1 MANPFVHVELTTQDP
16 DKAKSFYGELFDWK
30 LEDVEI
36 GPGFTYTMV
45 RVGEGTGGG
54 IMKTPAPG
62 IPTALAALRAG
73 RGRDSGHRQGEIAWC
88 HRGEGRHGSAERGLF
103 LGHYRSDRRGD
114 RALATEDE
122 VTQDAGP
129 SLPVHEAAKVIPPLC
144 RKIPLK
150 FRATGSKNPSGRSA
164 CRAARSCRRT

>member
-36 GPGFTYTMV
+36 APGFPYTMV
-45 RVGEGTGGG
+45 RVGEGIGGG
-54 IMKTPAPG
+54 IMKNSRARRSNY
-62 IPTALAALRAG
+62 LAALCAG
-73 RGRDSGHRQGEIAWC
+73 RGRDSRHRQGEIAWRHC
-88 HRGEGRHGSAERGLF
+88 GEGRHGSAERGRF

-114 RALATEDE
+114 RALATEGE

-150 FRATGSKNPSGRSA
+150 FRATKSKNPSGRSA
-164 CRAARSCRRT
+164 CRV